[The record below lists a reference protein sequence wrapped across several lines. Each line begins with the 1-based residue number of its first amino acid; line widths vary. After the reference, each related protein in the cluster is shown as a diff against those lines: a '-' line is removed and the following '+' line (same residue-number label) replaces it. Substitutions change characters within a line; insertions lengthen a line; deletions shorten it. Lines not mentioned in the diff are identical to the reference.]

1 MIFRFIIVAKNGMH
15 FLKKRSEKTE
25 HFCMKHVLFV
35 SLSDKIQHLIKPL
48 LKNDFSTHFQG
59 TGPWE
64 GSIHF
69 RRFVA

>member
-1 MIFRFIIVAKNGMH
+1 
-15 FLKKRSEKTE
+15 
-25 HFCMKHVLFV
+25 MKHVLFV
-35 SLSDKIQHLIKPL
+35 SFSDKIQHLIKPL

-69 RRFVA
+69 N